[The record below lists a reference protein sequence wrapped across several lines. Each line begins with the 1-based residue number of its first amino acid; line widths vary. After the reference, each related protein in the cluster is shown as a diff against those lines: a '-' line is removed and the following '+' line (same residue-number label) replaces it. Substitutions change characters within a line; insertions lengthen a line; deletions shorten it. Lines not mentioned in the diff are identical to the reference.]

1 LIRSALTIL
10 FVGCVVCPAWA
21 ADAPVKTLD
30 AVTIEGEVR
39 LPQVLFITSRDGER
53 PLDFLAMYAPA
64 TSLELGQST
73 VLPSTIRVV
82 PEATVVDAP
91 APPAAV
97 IDDAPT
103 PIPSAPVDGSTKE
116 EVHR

>member
-1 LIRSALTIL
+1 LIRSTLTIL

-64 TSLELGQST
+64 TSVELGQST
-73 VLPSTIRVV
+73 LLPSPLRAV

-97 IDDAPT
+97 IDVAPPAIT
-103 PIPSAPVDGSTKE
+103 SAPVDGSTKE